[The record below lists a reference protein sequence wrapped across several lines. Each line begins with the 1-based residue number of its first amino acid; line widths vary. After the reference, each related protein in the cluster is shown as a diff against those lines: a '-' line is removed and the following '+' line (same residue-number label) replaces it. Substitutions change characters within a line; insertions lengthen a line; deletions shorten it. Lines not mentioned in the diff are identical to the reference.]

1 MLARGVMEGGHNGRP
16 FHFTAI
22 EYALLAGGVFLAI
35 VMVVGQ
41 VGNAL
46 FVTFTSIEAIF

>member
-1 MLARGVMEGGHNGRP
+1 MSRFLDFIKNETGV
-16 FHFTAI
+16 TAI

-41 VGNAL
+41 VGDAL
-46 FVTFTSIEAIF
+46 FATFTSIEAIF

>member
-1 MLARGVMEGGHNGRP
+1 MSGFFDFIKNETGA
-16 FHFTAI
+16 TAI

-41 VGNAL
+41 VGDAL

>member
-1 MLARGVMEGGHNGRP
+1 MSRFFDFIKNETGA
-16 FHFTAI
+16 TAI

-41 VGNAL
+41 VGDAL

>member
-1 MLARGVMEGGHNGRP
+1 MSRLFDFIKNETGV
-16 FHFTAI
+16 TAI

-35 VMVVGQ
+35 VMVVGH
-41 VGNAL
+41 VGDAL